1 VRLFFNLIKEG
12 FREGGK
18 GKGERGKLK
27 AERGKLKVI
36 SYKL

>member
-27 AERGKLKVI
+27 GESLKGKAE
-36 SYKL
+36 S